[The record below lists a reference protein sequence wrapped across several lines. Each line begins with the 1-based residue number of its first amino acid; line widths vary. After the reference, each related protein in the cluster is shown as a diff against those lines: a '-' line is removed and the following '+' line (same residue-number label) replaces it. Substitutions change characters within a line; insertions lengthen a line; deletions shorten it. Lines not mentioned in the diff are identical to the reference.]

1 MEKSNKFI
9 KIMRNS
15 YVVGQKDEKM
25 QKISIQF
32 KTPFYRD
39 RGAHAHQDD
48 RLPLKGLQGMHRIN
62 YRTLARQITT
72 IMGVENHPSLH

>member
-1 MEKSNKFI
+1 MWGAK
-9 KIMRNS
+9 
-15 YVVGQKDEKM
+15 KDEKM

-39 RGAHAHQDD
+39 RGTHAHQDD
-48 RLPLKGLQGMHRIN
+48 RLALKRLQGMHKID
-62 YRTLARQITT
+62 YRTLARQMPT